1 MVTRPKAQLISYH
14 HFVEKKIFHC
24 SLLPTELSMIPLH
37 SVQSSWPLSKP
48 HVYCDLSMAPKAIQE
63 EKDKISLQNSFS
75 SAFGILSLPPAIISA
90 QPKQPSSP
98 LPILNLKLPVSC
110 FYCNQPG
117 PSCSLVQSRWHLQEP
132 LNGLSTS
139 TPDPSGLFLTQ
150 HSEWSFKNKYRIS
163 SLSSK
168 LFWDFPGP

>member
-75 SAFGILSLPPAIISA
+75 SAFGISVPA
-90 QPKQPSSP
+90 P
-98 LPILNLKLPVSC
+98 C
-110 FYCNQPG
+110 Y
-117 PSCSLVQSRWHLQEP
+117 R
-132 LNGLSTS
+132 LSTTKATFKS
-139 TPDPSGLFLTQ
+139 IANTESQTSRLLFLLQPAWTKLFTSPIQ
-150 HSEWSFKNKYRIS
+150 MTSTRASERSQYFYSWPEWSVFDTALRMV
-163 SLSSK
+163 
-168 LFWDFPGP
+168 F

>member
-1 MVTRPKAQLISYH
+1 MSTVICQWPLKP
-14 HFVEKKIFHC
+14 FKKKKIKFPYRTLSH
-24 SLLPTELSMIPLH
+24 LLL
-37 SVQSSWPLSKP
+37 
-48 HVYCDLSMAPKAIQE
+48 
-63 EKDKISLQNSFS
+63 
-75 SAFGILSLPPAIISA
+75 AFLSLPPAIVSA

-117 PSCSLVQSRWHLQEP
+117 PSCSQVQSRWHLQEP

-150 HSEWSFKNKYRIS
+150 HSEWSFKNKYCIS

-168 LFWDFPGP
+168 LFWDFPGPQINFKGLMMPTVSCVTWPLPIHSTSFYTLPPPLACTLQNHWPFIHP